1 MILAIGE
8 EVLARGPARR
18 ACELETLG
26 GGLNVRRF
34 LQPAG
39 QGGYPPARKHLLL
52 RLMGWKH
59 RRTESSML
67 DSLRRGRP
75 TEIDF
80 LNGLVARAAEQAGL
94 PAPWNRAV
102 CQLVARDGARPAPAA
117 GVQPGHRSWAGGR
130 PRRQAG
136 HAR

>member
-8 EVLARGPARR
+8 EVLRAARAQGV
-18 ACELETLG
+18 ELGTLG

-39 QGGYPPARKHLLL
+39 EGGYPPAFKHLLL
-52 RLMGWKH
+52 RLLGWKH

-80 LNGLVARAAEQAGL
+80 LNGLVVLLAGQAGL
-94 PAPWNRAV
+94 PAAWNRAV
-102 CQLVARDGARPAPAA
+102 CQLVGEMERGQREPRESNLAELAGRAA
-117 GVQPGHRSWAGGR
+117 AL
-130 PRRQAG
+130 QAG

>member
-1 MILAIGE
+1 
-8 EVLARGPARR
+8 
-18 ACELETLG
+18 
-26 GGLNVRRF
+26 VRRF
-34 LQPAG
+34 LQPAAE
-39 QGGYPPARKHLLL
+39 GGYASARKHLLL

-80 LNGLVARAAEQAGL
+80 LNALVVRIAERAGL
-94 PAPWNRAV
+94 PASWNRAV
-102 CQLVARDGARPAPAA
+102 CRLVGDLERGQLEPGVPNLAELARVAAELGA
-117 GVQPGHRSWAGGR
+117 S
-130 PRRQAG
+130 